1 MNKYT
6 FAVYKTTIERFEVVA
21 EDGEQATD
29 IIYGR
34 AENDENCEFVG
45 REEMPD
51 RTEIIK
57 ETAILI
63 GDEDLSNNE

>member
-6 FAVYKTTIERFEVVA
+6 FAVYETTVDKFEVVA

-29 IIYGR
+29 IMYGR

-45 REEMPD
+45 KEEMPD

-57 ETAILI
+57 EDVILV
-63 GDEDLSNNE
+63 GDNDETK

>member
-6 FAVYKTTIERFEVVA
+6 FAVYKTEVEKFEVIA
-21 EDGEQATD
+21 ENSEQALD
-29 IIYGR
+29 IMYGR

-45 REEMPD
+45 RENLPE

-57 ETAILI
+57 EEVVLV
-63 GDEDLSNNE
+63 GDDENN